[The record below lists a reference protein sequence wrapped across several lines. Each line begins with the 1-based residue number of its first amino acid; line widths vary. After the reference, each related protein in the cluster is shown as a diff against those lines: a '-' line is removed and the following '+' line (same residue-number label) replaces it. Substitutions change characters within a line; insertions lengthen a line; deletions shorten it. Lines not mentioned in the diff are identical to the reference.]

1 MGLRSWYRQRRVRNA
16 LETLKRYSGYAG
28 AEPSRLD
35 NWAFASQAVNVL
47 IHGANPRLR
56 SRVRDLV
63 RNFPPFGRAVTGYTA
78 YVLGQGARFQ
88 SMAILP
94 DGAPNHAARRMI
106 EMRFRAWM
114 ESDADIS
121 RHLHWYEMQRLMCRQ
136 MLECGEAFFVK
147 AYRGPGER
155 WRINPFCLL
164 PVEADRLTD
173 LTLYQAK
180 RDDVQMFSGV
190 EYRADTGEV
199 LAYHVADDG
208 YAGRVSRVDARDM
221 LHIFQTLRP
230 GQLRGV
236 TPLAPAILFARA
248 LADYSQ
254 SELDAAKMQSKYIAF
269 VTSEDPRLAQAARG
283 IRVPGASGASERPV
297 PSERLENGIIEWL
310 RTGESVQFAAPP
322 ARPSDAYERFTRSVH
337 RMVSI
342 TCDVPYEVI
351 SGDYT
356 GVNYSTLKASR
367 VDAQM
372 LLVPHKQLVE
382 HQHIAQVLLAWMD
395 CDALTRPDLYPG
407 YWHNPELYRAG
418 LWIHGGLPSV
428 DPLRDGNADVL
439 AVSNGFRSP
448 QQVIMS
454 AGGDPDEVIRQR
466 QEWARKLAEAGLA
479 PASDTPLP
487 SPRNNPAYIGAA
499 ETPENKAEDIHKNEA
514 PVQANPNDA
523 VSSVEN
529 SAEVSLNGAQVSSM
543 VEVIT
548 KVALGELPRDSGI
561 AILKAAFSLTEVQ
574 AEEIMGSVGKGFT
587 PTVKEEGA
595 NDNV

>member
-1 MGLRSWYRQRRVRNA
+1 MMGLRSWYARRRVQAARK
-16 LETLKRYSGYAG
+16 TLQRYSGYAG

-35 NWAFASQAVNVL
+35 HWEFASQAVNTL
-47 IHGANPRLR
+47 IHGASPRLR

-88 SMAILP
+88 SLAVHP
-94 DGAPNHAARRMI
+94 DGSPNHAACRII
-106 EMRFRAWM
+106 ESRFRAWM

-136 MLECGEAFFVK
+136 LLECGEAFFVK
-147 AYRGPGER
+147 AYRRPGEG
-155 WRINPFCLL
+155 WRVNPFCLL

-173 LTLYQAK
+173 LGREQADK
-180 RDDVQMFSGV
+180 DGV
-190 EYRADTGEV
+190 RLFAGIEYRESTGEA
-199 LAYHVADDG
+199 LAYHITDDG
-208 YAGRVSRVDARDM
+208 YAGRTCRVDASDM
-221 LHIFQTLRP
+221 LHIYQTLRP

-269 VTSEDPRLAQAARG
+269 VTSEDPQLAQAARG
-283 IRVPGASGASERPV
+283 IRMPGKGGAGRPA
-297 PSERLENGIIEWL
+297 PDERLENGIIEWL
-310 RTGESVQFAAPP
+310 RTGESVQFASPP
-322 ARPSDAYERFTRSVH
+322 ARPSDAYERFTRTVH

-342 TCDVPYEVI
+342 SCDVPYEII

-382 HQHIAQVLLAWMD
+382 HQHIAPVLLAWMD

-407 YWHNPELYRAG
+407 YWRNPELYRAG

-428 DPLRDGNADVL
+428 DPLRDGNANVL
-439 AVSNGFRSP
+439 AVKNGFRSH
-448 QQVIMS
+448 QQVIM
-454 AGGDPDEVIRQR
+454 ADGGDPDEVIRQR

-479 PASDTPLP
+479 PTTDAALP
-487 SPRNNPAYIGAA
+487 SPRENPAYLGAN
-499 ETPENKAEDIHKNEA
+499 ETPENT
-514 PVQANPNDA
+514 P
-523 VSSVEN
+523 
-529 SAEVSLNGAQVSSM
+529 
-543 VEVIT
+543 
-548 KVALGELPRDSGI
+548 
-561 AILKAAFSLTEVQ
+561 
-574 AEEIMGSVGKGFT
+574 EEQ
-587 PTVKEEGA
+587 
-595 NDNV
+595 

>member
-1 MGLRSWYRQRRVRNA
+1 MGLITWYRGRRAAKARKLLA
-16 LETLKRYSGYAG
+16 RYSGYAG

-35 NWAFASQAVNVL
+35 RWEYASQAINLL
-47 IHGANPRLR
+47 IHGASPRLR

-88 SMAILP
+88 SMALLP
-94 DGAPNHAARRMI
+94 DGSPNFAARRII
-106 EMRFRAWM
+106 ETRFRAWM

-121 RHLHWYEMQRLMCRQ
+121 RRLHWYEMQRLMCRQ

-147 AYRGPGER
+147 AWRKPGEPY
-155 WRINPFCLL
+155 RINPFCLL
-164 PVEADRLTD
+164 PLEGDRLTD
-173 LTLYQAK
+173 LAP
-180 RDDVQMFSGV
+180 RRAGDEARIFDGV
-190 EYRADTGEV
+190 EYSPATGEA

-208 YAGRVSRVDARDM
+208 YAGTVTRVGADRM
-221 LHIFQTLRP
+221 LHIYQTLRP

-254 SELDAAKMQSKYIAF
+254 SELDAAKLQSKYLAF
-269 VTSEDPRLAQAARG
+269 VTSADPTLAQAARG
-283 IRVPGASGASERPV
+283 IRAPGCAGPARREEPV
-297 PSERLENGIIEWL
+297 ERLENGIIEWL
-310 RTGESVQFAAPP
+310 RVGESVQLASPP
-322 ARPSDAYERFTRSVH
+322 ARPGEAYERFTRSAL
-337 RMVSI
+337 RMTSI

-382 HQHIAQVLLAWMD
+382 HQHVAPVFRAWLD

-407 YWHNPELYRAG
+407 YWREPELYRAG
-418 LWIHGGLPSV
+418 IWIHGGLPSV

-439 AVSNGFRSP
+439 AVTHGFRSP
-448 QQVIMS
+448 QQVIMA

-466 QEWARKLAEAGLA
+466 QEWARKEADAGLS
-479 PASDTPLP
+479 PADGASLP
-487 SPRNNPAYIGAA
+487 SPRNNPAYLGAE
-499 ETPENKAEDIHKNEA
+499 ETPKEGEDGGQAPQKDTAMTAPPSENPAEL
-514 PVQANPNDA
+514 
-523 VSSVEN
+523 
-529 SAEVSLNGAQVSSM
+529 SLNGAQVSSM
-543 VEVIT
+543 VEVIA
-548 KVALGELPRDSGI
+548 KVATGELPRDSGI
-561 AILKAAFSLTEVQ
+561 AILKAAFSLTDAP
-574 AEEIMGSVGKGFT
+574 AEEIMGSVGKGFP
-587 PTVKEEGA
+587 PTAVGEGA
-595 NDNV
+595 DNG

>member
-1 MGLRSWYRQRRVRNA
+1 MDIRAWLVAHRVRKA
-16 LETLKRYSGYAG
+16 QAVLKRYSGYSG

-35 NWAFASQAVNVL
+35 RWEFASQAVNVL
-47 IHGANPRLR
+47 IHGASPRLR

-88 SMAILP
+88 SMAVLP
-94 DGAPNHAARRMI
+94 DGTPNHSARRMI
-106 EMRFRAWM
+106 ESRFRAWM

-121 RHLHWYEMQRLMCRQ
+121 RRLHWYEMQRLMCRQ
-136 MLECGEAFFVK
+136 ILESGEAFFVK
-147 AYRGPGER
+147 AYRSRGER

-164 PVEADRLTD
+164 PVEADRLSD
-173 LTLYQAK
+173 LAGCRSDK
-180 RDDVQMFSGV
+180 DGVQLFSGV
-190 EYRADTGEV
+190 EYREGTGEV
-199 LAYHVADDG
+199 LAYHISDDG
-208 YAGRVSRVDARDM
+208 YAGRVSRVDAGDM

-254 SELDAAKMQSKYIAF
+254 AELDAAKMQSKYVAF
-269 VTSEDPRLAQAARG
+269 VTSEDPALAQAARG
-283 IRVPGASGASERPV
+283 IRAPGGQVPAVGPNRDRV
-297 PSERLENGIIEWL
+297 SERLENGIIEWL
-310 RTGESVQFAAPP
+310 RSGESVQFAAPP

-382 HQHIAQVLLAWMD
+382 HQHIAPVLLAWMD

-439 AVSNGFRSP
+439 AVNNFFRSP
-448 QQVIMS
+448 QQVIMA

-466 QEWARKLAEAGLA
+466 QEWERKLLEAGLA
-479 PASDTPLP
+479 PTSDTPL
-487 SPRNNPAYIGAA
+487 SGPRNNPAYLGAA
-499 ETPENKAEDIHKNEA
+499 ETPKESD
-514 PVQANPNDA
+514 
-523 VSSVEN
+523 
-529 SAEVSLNGAQVSSM
+529 NG
-543 VEVIT
+543 
-548 KVALGELPRDSGI
+548 
-561 AILKAAFSLTEVQ
+561 
-574 AEEIMGSVGKGFT
+574 
-587 PTVKEEGA
+587 
-595 NDNV
+595 

>member
-1 MGLRSWYRQRRVRNA
+1 MGLLAWYRQRRVMSA
-16 LETLKRYSGYAG
+16 LKTLKRYSGYAG

-35 NWAFASQAVNVL
+35 NWEFASQAVNVL
-47 IHGANPRLR
+47 IHGASPRLR

-88 SMAILP
+88 SLAVLP
-94 DGAPNHAARRMI
+94 DGSPNVAARRII
-106 EMRFRAWM
+106 ESRFKAWM

-121 RHLHWYEMQRLMCRQ
+121 RRLHWYELQRLMCRQ
-136 MLECGEAFFVK
+136 MLESGEAFFIK
-147 AYRGPGER
+147 AYRGPGEA
-155 WRINPFCLL
+155 WRVNPFCLL
-164 PVEADRLTD
+164 PLEADRLTD
-173 LTLYQAK
+173 LG
-180 RDDVQMFSGV
+180 RDQLDSADRDGVKMFAGV
-190 EYRADTGEV
+190 EYRERTGEA

-208 YAGRVSRVDARDM
+208 YAGKVSRVDARDM

-230 GQLRGV
+230 GQMRGV

-269 VTSEDPRLAQAARG
+269 VTSEDPQLAQAARG
-283 IRVPGASGASERPV
+283 IRVPGRPGATSERPA

-382 HQHIAQVLLAWMD
+382 HQHISPVLLAWMD

-439 AVSNGFRSP
+439 AVNNGFKSP

-454 AGGDPDEVIRQR
+454 GGGDPDEVMRQR

-479 PASDTPLP
+479 PAADTALP
-487 SPRNNPAYIGAA
+487 SPRNNPAYLGAA
-499 ETPENKAEDIHKNEA
+499 ETPEHVEDNGGAA
-514 PVQANPNDA
+514 PTPPP
-523 VSSVEN
+523 
-529 SAEVSLNGAQVSSM
+529 
-543 VEVIT
+543 
-548 KVALGELPRDSGI
+548 GE
-561 AILKAAFSLTEVQ
+561 
-574 AEEIMGSVGKGFT
+574 
-587 PTVKEEGA
+587 
-595 NDNV
+595 